1 MGRGDAPRE
10 RWERRLL
17 CARHRRRLPPGGR
30 RCAHSLLGPR
40 PPSLHTRSPSSRVF
54 FTKPPGRPQPKGILP
69 TWAPAVALQGPTG
82 TGPGLA
88 HAASVSKAWRWT
100 HGEGG
105 ALGVLRALP
114 LAVACH
120 HGAQQ
125 GVRGPGTGKRGQEAK
140 GVADLR

>member
-1 MGRGDAPRE
+1 MCEAQKAPSSWRPQV
-10 RWERRLL
+10 
-17 CARHRRRLPPGGR
+17 CPLPPGPPPTILTHPKPLLSGLLHKASR
-30 RCAHSLLGPR
+30 APSAQGHPSHLGSRCG
-40 PPSLHTRSPSSRVF
+40 SPGTHRY
-54 FTKPPGRPQPKGILP
+54 
-69 TWAPAVALQGPTG
+69 